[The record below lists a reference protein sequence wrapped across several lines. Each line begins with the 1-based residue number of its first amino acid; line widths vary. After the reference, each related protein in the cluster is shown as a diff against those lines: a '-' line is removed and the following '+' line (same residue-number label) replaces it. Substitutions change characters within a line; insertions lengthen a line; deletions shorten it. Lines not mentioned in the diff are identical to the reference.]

1 MTNSKPLI
9 IFLIFLLM
17 MQSLFA
23 STTIGQLHSPVIA
36 IAEFQNATGRQEL
49 AFMGNSVPAII
60 TTDLSKTGL
69 VTIVERRRINS
80 IAEEQR
86 LSLSGMV
93 DERTAKEVGRLLGAD
108 YLVTGSVTKFGSDI
122 RVDVTL
128 IDITS
133 GQVTGFSQVGK
144 DENVIHSLSEYITKH
159 LAGKDTPLKVEYPR
173 PLYTEDAITQFAAL
187 DKPWYKRWYVWG
199 ILIGIVVG
207 AVAVSSGAGG
217 GSGGAGGSGG
227 GGGGG

>member
-23 STTIGQLHSPVIA
+23 SITIGQLHSPVIA
-36 IAEFQNATGRQEL
+36 VAEFQNATGRQEL
-49 AFMGNSVPAII
+49 EFMGNSVPAIL
-60 TTDLSKTGL
+60 TTDLTKTGQI
-69 VTIVERRRINS
+69 TIVERRKINR

-86 LSLSGMV
+86 FSLSGMV

-108 YLVTGSVTKFGSDI
+108 YLVTGAVIKLGSDI

-128 IDITS
+128 INITS
-133 GQVTGFSQVGK
+133 GQITGFSQAGR
-144 DENVIHSLSEYITKH
+144 DENVIHTLSESIIKH
-159 LAGKDTPLKVEYPR
+159 LAGNDIPLKVKYPH
-173 PLYTEDAITQFAAL
+173 PLYTEDAITQLTAL

-207 AVAVSSGAGG
+207 VAAVSSCVGG
-217 GSGGAGGSGG
+217 GNGGGSGG
-227 GGGGG
+227 GGGGGGC